1 MKCHLVH
8 GFNVRDGGKKTID
21 RLIPYLNH
29 DEISV
34 IQHDYG
40 HLNIWGVLRKNKYIA
55 NDIKPKLK
63 SIDVAIGHS
72 NGCAILVKSLQKGAV
87 IDKLILINPALDKYF
102 EFPAGVNEIHVFHNK
117 YDKAVVAAK
126 WLRKLVFWRNT
137 FLWGEM
143 GNTGYKGHDYRVIN
157 HVMAKG
163 HSAVFSNRNI
173 EEFTDMI
180 VNIIKA

>member
-63 SIDVAIGHS
+63 SIDVAISHS
-72 NGCAILVKSLQKGAV
+72 NGCAILAKSLQQGAK
-87 IDKLILINPALDKYF
+87 IDKLILIAAALDKNF
-102 EFPAGVNEIHVFHNK
+102 VFPDGVNEIHVFYSKN
-117 YDKAVVAAK
+117 DNTVVLAK

-143 GNTGYKGHDYRVIN
+143 GHTGYKGNDPRVTN
-157 HVMAKG
+157 HELKTK
-163 HSAVFSNRNI
+163 HSKMFNNRNI
-173 EEFTDMI
+173 EEFAEQVTD
-180 VNIIKA
+180 IINS